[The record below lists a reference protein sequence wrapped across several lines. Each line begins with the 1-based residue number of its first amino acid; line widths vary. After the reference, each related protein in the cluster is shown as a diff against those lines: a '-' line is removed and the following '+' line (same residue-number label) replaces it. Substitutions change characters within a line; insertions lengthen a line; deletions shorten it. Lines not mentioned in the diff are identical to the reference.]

1 MRSKLLILIITAIWG
16 ASCSSLLVGFT
27 PSSYCEDKI
36 IELIDDSEESIDV
49 AIYSINNQNI
59 VDALTKAHGKGIKI
73 RILTDRLQAS
83 GKFSRVKELWSK
95 GLNIKVHSKFKIEHN
110 KFAIYDGKTIST
122 GSYNWTN
129 PASSKNSENCIFIS
143 NDRKAVS
150 EYQNRFDY
158 LWKINSKQKSDKW
171 FQKRLEKQN
180 N

>member
-49 AIYSINNQNI
+49 AVY
-59 VDALTKAHGKGIKI
+59 ALTKAHGKGIKI

-83 GKFSRVKELWSK
+83 GKSSRVKELWSK

-143 NDRKAVS
+143 NDRKTVS